1 MLADRAPCRAFHVTY
16 TSVGCCN
23 LLESRT
29 TLLSQFSKM
38 YSRMLAPGEGFMSG
52 EYAHYKHEE
61 RQGSFVLIA
70 LISYSAWIN
79 SLHNIM
85 WMKEK

>member
-1 MLADRAPCRAFHVTY
+1 MLVDHTLYRDFPVTY

-23 LLESRT
+23 RRT
-29 TLLSQFSKM
+29 TLLSQFGKM

-85 WMKEK
+85 WMKAK

>member
-1 MLADRAPCRAFHVTY
+1 
-16 TSVGCCN
+16 
-23 LLESRT
+23 
-29 TLLSQFSKM
+29 
-38 YSRMLAPGEGFMSG
+38 MSG